1 MRTALISLSG
11 RPLLPSEP
19 GCQGFPDPRHQEPAQ
34 PFRGLAF
41 GQRSVAAGHTPDRR
55 AVRQLVAEPALES
68 EFNPPE
74 ALMSSMMSYMPVV
87 WIVWAAVITFLLVL
101 LVYRSNLTRYEEDQ
115 IFLDDSGSHQK
126 KEQEDLLAKVNK
138 IQPLIRIVTGATC
151 VLTVCIL
158 GVYVWDALQHLM

>member
-1 MRTALISLSG
+1 
-11 RPLLPSEP
+11 
-19 GCQGFPDPRHQEPAQ
+19 
-34 PFRGLAF
+34 
-41 GQRSVAAGHTPDRR
+41 
-55 AVRQLVAEPALES
+55 
-68 EFNPPE
+68 
-74 ALMSSMMSYMPVV
+74 MSSILSYMPVV

-115 IFLDDSGSHQK
+115 IFLDESANHQK
-126 KEQEDLLAKVNK
+126 KEQEELLAKVNK